1 MVGPDATLD
10 ASQGHNPVKKTALPS
25 RAGADDPDT
34 ARQALR
40 TATHAVHQRMHRHAG
55 LARLA
60 AGVIG
65 RDEYKR
71 LLARSFGF
79 YVMAEPLVGL
89 SGSQSDCLVRDLAD
103 LGMTETE
110 ISALPR
116 CKPLQIG
123 GQRADLIGAQ
133 YVLIGASL
141 GGKVMAKAVASRHG
155 ADALPVRFLTRLG
168 ENDWKVFA
176 ADLEGNLPDIESR
189 TQAATAATAT
199 FAAYEDWMT
208 WHE

>member
-1 MVGPDATLD
+1 MAGTDTTPDVAVAHRFAKKGMVPARANPDA
-10 ASQGHNPVKKTALPS
+10 P
-25 RAGADDPDT
+25 GA
-34 ARQALR
+34 ARLALR
-40 TATHAVHQRMHRHAG
+40 TATHVVHQRMHRHPG
-55 LARLA
+55 FARLA

-65 RDEYKR
+65 RGEYCR

-79 YVMAEPLVGL
+79 LAVAESLAGL
-89 SGSQSDCLVRDLAD
+89 SDSRSECLARDLAD
-103 LGMTETE
+103 LGLTADD

-116 CKPLQIG
+116 CKPMQIG

-141 GGKVMAKAVASRHG
+141 GGKVMAKAIGGRHG
-155 ADALPVRFLTRLG
+155 KDALPMRFLTGLG

-176 ADLEGNLPDIESR
+176 SDLEASLPDTDSR
-189 TQAATAATAT
+189 KQAAAAATAT

-208 WHE
+208 WDE